1 MMSVTRIAVIK
12 HASGAVTRRAF
23 EGNDFEEAQDAAVAW
38 LARTARY
45 QGGDEIIICWPE
57 FDIWA
62 KGEEME

>member
-1 MMSVTRIAVIK
+1 MSVTRIAVIK

-23 EGNDFEEAQDAAVAW
+23 TRSDLESAQDAAVAS

-45 QGGDEIIICWPE
+45 QDGVEIIICWPE

-62 KGEEME
+62 KGEEM